1 MMLKLSLITSKINKL
16 AKFNSF
22 AVCRCLGIMLCI
34 GYTASVHATLGGD
47 SASIETDSAT
57 MKVERAAHQ
66 RIVPT
71 GSYTIHEATLPSGT
85 LVRQF
90 VSNANI
96 VFAVSWDGPFLP
108 DFRQLLGL
116 HFDTM
121 VARQSRQGNAG
132 HRSFNHEE
140 GDLVIESGGH
150 QRSFVGRAYLKSAI
164 PAGVT
169 EQEIQ

>member
-16 AKFNSF
+16 AQSNSF
-22 AVCRCLGIMLCI
+22 AACRCLGIMLCI
-34 GYTASVHATLGGD
+34 GYAASVHATLGGD
-47 SASIETDSAT
+47 GASVEADSAT
-57 MKVERAAHQ
+57 LKVERAAHQ
-66 RIVPT
+66 RLAPT
-71 GSYTIHEATLPSGT
+71 GSYTIHETTLPSGT
-85 LVRQF
+85 FVRQY

-116 HFDTM
+116 HFETM
-121 VARQSRQGNAG
+121 VARQSRQSIAG

-169 EQEIQ
+169 AQEIQ